1 MYHVRWTARS
11 SQPSPTCF
19 AFVLSASMPPYTLYT
34 VIALA
39 TSVLADSTITAA
51 PSRRTAYADVGAD
64 IARRQAPASSSASAS
79 PLPLTAYKY
88 EYDQLPYQVNPYEI
102 SPP

>member
-1 MYHVRWTARS
+1 
-11 SQPSPTCF
+11 
-19 AFVLSASMPPYTLYT
+19 MPPYTLYT

-39 TSVLADSTITAA
+39 TSVLAESTVTITSA

-102 SPP
+102 YPL